1 MNLDKNTQ
9 DALQRM
15 TDAVNEA
22 VKNSLS
28 VKDALGALREIGY
41 EPRLTVRLEPLPVE
55 DFAAESESIETDF
68 TEADRKA
75 LGRMLIRVR

>member
-1 MNLDKNTQ
+1 
-9 DALQRM
+9 M

-28 VKDALGALREIGY
+28 VREAIGNLREIGF
-41 EPRLTVRLEPLPVE
+41 EPRLSVRLEALPVE
-55 DFAAESESIETDF
+55 DAAAESEPIETDF

>member
-1 MNLDKNTQ
+1 MKLDKNTQ
-9 DALQRM
+9 DALQRL

-22 VKNSLS
+22 VRKSLS
-28 VKDALGALREIGY
+28 VREAIGSLREIGY
-41 EPRLTVRLEPLPVE
+41 EPRLTVRLESLPIE
-55 DFAAESESIETDF
+55 NAPPNSDPIETDF

>member
-1 MNLDKNTQ
+1 MKLDKNTQ

-28 VKDALGALREIGY
+28 VREAIGNLREIGF
-41 EPRLTVRLEPLPVE
+41 EPRLSVRLEALPVE
-55 DFAAESESIETDF
+55 DAAAESEPIETDF